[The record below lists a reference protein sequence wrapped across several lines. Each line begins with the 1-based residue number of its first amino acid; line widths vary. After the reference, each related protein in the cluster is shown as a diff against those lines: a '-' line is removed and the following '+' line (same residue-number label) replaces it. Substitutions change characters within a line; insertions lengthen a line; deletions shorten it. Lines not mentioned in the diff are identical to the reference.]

1 MLKKMMKMRIQ
12 KRLFNSSI
20 MTSAITMVAAV
31 LALVVI
37 LYATSRYSYMLT
49 YYAFP
54 QEDVGHAMT
63 ALADVQSCT
72 RGAIGYE
79 MQALIDKLVEAH
91 DTKKAEVE
99 TYIAEI
105 NKTVTTDEERS
116 IMGRVES
123 YIKTYFEFDAQV
135 IELGATTDK
144 ELQKQAQAMA
154 VAEMEREYD
163 RAFKEL
169 ENLMDTKVKL
179 GTEAK
184 QQIYLTTSIM
194 ILAVVV
200 CIFISGLIATKLSQK
215 VTKSITNPIDQL
227 IERMTSF
234 ADGDISSPFP
244 EHEVDDEI
252 ADMLKAVGNT
262 TTKLQVIFADLEQLL
277 GMMAE
282 GNFDISTSCEEEYV
296 GEYQGLLTAIRQMN
310 RQIDSTLKNVR
321 EAARAVAAGSGN
333 LADAS
338 QSLAE
343 GATDQAASVEEMQAT
358 IDEITTAL
366 ERTAAE
372 VNNSVEKA
380 ENCADE
386 AEKSRLEMDT
396 LMAAMNRI
404 SETSQKIGNII
415 AEMEDIAS
423 QTNLLSLNAS
433 IEAARAGE
441 AGLGFAVVADEI
453 RKLAEQSAKS
463 ATNSRTLIEESV
475 AEVNNGNEAAKRTSE
490 VLLGVVSSIHEIAEN
505 SREISAVAVQQAQA
519 MEQAN
524 AGVERISEVVQAN
537 SATAEEAS
545 ATSEELSAE
554 AINMEELVN
563 QFTFRN

>member
-1 MLKKMMKMRIQ
+1 MLKKMMSLRIQ
-12 KRLFNSSI
+12 KRLLNSSL
-20 MTSAITMVAAV
+20 MTSAIMMVASV
-31 LALVVI
+31 FALVVI
-37 LYATSRYSYMLT
+37 IYATSRYSHVLT

-63 ALADVQSCT
+63 AMADMQSCT

-79 MQALIDKLVEAH
+79 MQALIDKLVEEH
-91 DTKKAEVE
+91 DKSKAELE
-99 TYIAEI
+99 TYIEKVRETI
-105 NKTVTTDEERS
+105 TTDAERK
-116 IMGRVES
+116 IMERVDT
-123 YIKTYFEFDAQV
+123 YLKAYFEFDAQT
-135 IELGATTDK
+135 IALGATTDK

-179 GTEAK
+179 GTETK
-184 QQIYLTTSIM
+184 RQIYLTTSIM
-194 ILAVVV
+194 ILAVVILILV
-200 CIFISGLIATKLSQK
+200 SGIVATMLSQK
-215 VTKSITNPIDQL
+215 VTKSITEPVERL

-252 ADMLKAVGNT
+252 ADMLKVVGNT

-310 RQIDSTLKNVR
+310 HQMDSTLKNVR

-372 VNNSVEKA
+372 VNSSVEKA

-396 LMAAMNRI
+396 LMTAMNRI

-505 SREISAVAVQQAQA
+505 SREISAAAVQQAQA